1 MKIAERP
8 ILAQILIIFAVPVI
22 LFACAGIFS
31 LIALSL
37 YTGTNIDHIPSL
49 MSGVPTQQVIDAY
62 KITQLISTVFV
73 FMAPPLILPWLL
85 FGENPWD
92 YLRARKKSHI
102 TLYILTALIFYAAS
116 PLLDLTIM
124 WNSKLQLP
132 AFMHNIEIWMRQ
144 GEDTNDKITSY
155 FLKMPNIGSL
165 IVNIIIIAL
174 LPAIAEEFMFRGFIQ
189 RILVS
194 WTKRPHLAIVLSAAI
209 FSFIHFQFYG
219 FVPRMLLGIL
229 FGYLFYWSGDIKL
242 PIFAHFINNFVG
254 VMAAY
259 YHQESI
265 DAKPEDLPMNHMYIY
280 YLSLLALGALVFAF
294 YWLSRSYHKSVED
307 NMKDSPDRWVKIYAS
322 PHTFEADIIVGNLES
337 EGIEAVVVNKK
348 SSSYTVF
355 GEAEVHVHEIDA
367 ERALEIIKAG
377 KPEENQS

>member
-1 MKIAERP
+1 MKTTERP

-22 LFACAGIFS
+22 AVACAGLFS
-31 LIALSL
+31 LLALAL
-37 YTGTNIDHIPSL
+37 YTGASIDHIPSL
-49 MSGVPTQQVIDAY
+49 MSGVPSQQVIDAY

-73 FMAPPLILPWLL
+73 FMLPPLILPWLL
-85 FGENPWD
+85 FQENPLD
-92 YLRARKKSHI
+92 YLRARKKSHV

-116 PLLDLTIM
+116 PLLDFTIV
-124 WNSKLQLP
+124 WNSKLHLP
-132 AFMHNIEIWMRQ
+132 GFMHDIETWMQQ
-144 GEDTNDKITSY
+144 GEDTNDKITAY

-165 IVNIIIIAL
+165 ITNIIIIAL

-194 WTKRPHLAIVLSAAI
+194 WTKRPHLAILLSAAI

-219 FVPRMLLGIL
+219 FVPRMLLGML

-259 YHQESI
+259 YHPENI
-265 DAKPEDLPMNHMYIY
+265 DVKPEDLPMNHVYIY
-280 YLSLLALGALVFAF
+280 YLSLLALGVLVFAF

-307 NMKDSPDRWVKIYAS
+307 NLKGRPDRWVKIYTS
-322 PHTFEADIIVGNLES
+322 PQTFEAEIIVGNLES

-377 KPEENQS
+377 NTGESQS